1 MPSKVADVT
10 TFPLDIYHLP
20 CRLFDRPSPVGGFF
34 QNRACTGASKER
46 QTRAN
51 PAMSCSI
58 KRKPL
63 HRLIKIDTVDML
75 ITAKCASFK
84 WFADIILYEIP

>member
-1 MPSKVADVT
+1 MAALGS
-10 TFPLDIYHLP
+10 
-20 CRLFDRPSPVGGFF
+20 GGFTRALRKLDF
-34 QNRACTGASKER
+34 LQYWACTGASKER

-51 PAMSCSI
+51 PTMSCSI

-63 HRLIKIDTVDML
+63 HRLVKIDTGDML